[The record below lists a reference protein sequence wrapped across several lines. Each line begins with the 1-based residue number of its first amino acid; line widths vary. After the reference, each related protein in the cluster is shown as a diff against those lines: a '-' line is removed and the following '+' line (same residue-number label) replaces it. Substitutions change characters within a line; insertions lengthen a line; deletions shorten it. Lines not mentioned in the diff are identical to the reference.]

1 MSGLHDRI
9 YMNKFCFVSLIG
21 ETKNQLKNLGGVK
34 ILSSQKLPFI
44 VHFIG
49 NGDEKYINKMKQYIP
64 SFHIEHYV
72 QFWGYRDDVTD
83 ILKQMDIGVIPS
95 LNEAFGRVTV
105 EYMMESMPVIGANS
119 GGTPELVKDGE
130 TGYLYEVGNARCL
143 AEKMETYIVNKKEI
157 ATHGMSARRYA
168 VSNFDIKQNTDN
180 IYRIYQK
187 VCI

>member
-1 MSGLHDRI
+1 
-9 YMNKFCFVSLIG
+9 
-21 ETKNQLKNLGGVK
+21 
-34 ILSSQKLPFI
+34 
-44 VHFIG
+44 
-49 NGDEKYINKMKQYIP
+49 MKQYIS